1 MTPRNRAQS
10 APVGVAILLAVTV
23 VSMSALTVAVGSVV
37 EEGASEAEARGA
49 AASMDAALDAER
61 YGPNERTLALHEGR
75 LRTVER
81 SVRVLAG
88 ERIAFERSVG
98 GLVFAADDRRV
109 RYVGG
114 ATVRGTGTGAA
125 FHAPP
130 SLSVRDGTLFL
141 DVSTLDAP
149 AVAVSG
155 PGTVTLRTN
164 VTHDRRRLTG
174 SDYAVAVETRTP
186 AAWERWFEDVG
197 ATTTRR
203 SLDGDDVPSVVARF
217 PDVREAYVFVHD
229 LHLEV
234 GR

>member
-1 MTPRNRAQS
+1 MTLRNRAQS

-37 EEGASEAEARGA
+37 QEGASEAEARGA
-49 AASMDAALDAER
+49 AASIDAALDAER
-61 YGPNERTLALHEGR
+61 YGPHERPLSLHEGR

-81 SVRVLAG
+81 SVRVLVG
-88 ERIAFERSVG
+88 NRIAFERAAG
-98 GLVFAADDRRV
+98 GLVFAAGDRRV

-114 ATVRGTGTGAA
+114 ATVRGTGTGAV
-125 FHAPP
+125 FHTPP
-130 SLSVRDGTLFL
+130 SLAVRNGTLFL

-149 AVAVSG
+149 TVAVAG

-174 SDYAVAVETRTP
+174 SGYAVAVETRTP
-186 AAWERWFEDVG
+186 AVWERWFADVG

-203 SLDGDDVPSVVARF
+203 SLDDDDVPSVVARF
-217 PDVREAYVFVHD
+217 PDARDAYVFVHD